1 MEEEFILDLDAELG
15 AELGAEPGTGS
26 DAVLGGKTG
35 AVLSELP
42 VVESAAPTVTVQ
54 SQVGQAIHCGRW
66 ALALNFKWSN
76 VIIDQFELVTIPR
89 SPPWLIGAVNVD
101 GGIVPVVDLSVYFDP
116 EVEFR
121 AIDRHNRLLLGGRT
135 DGSNENAVA
144 LLFSGL
150 PFQIDYVTK
159 ALEGG
164 VDLPENLR
172 QMCAG
177 VARSAS
183 GESYFEIDTAKL
195 LDQLSMS
202 LM

>member
-1 MEEEFILDLDAELG
+1 MDEEFSLDLDAELG
-15 AELGAEPGTGS
+15 AGLGAEPGAESG
-26 DAVLGGKTG
+26 AELGAETG
-35 AVLSELP
+35 AVLGEP
-42 VVESAAPTVTVQ
+42 HAFEPAVHEAIAQ
-54 SQVGQAIHCGRW
+54 NQVAQAINCGRW
-66 ALALNFKWSN
+66 PLALNFKWAN

-101 GGIVPVVDLSVYFDP
+101 GGIVPVVDLSVYFEPD
-116 EVEFR
+116 VEFR

-135 DGSNENAVA
+135 DGSNENSVA

-150 PFQIDYVTK
+150 PFQIDYVTQ
-159 ALEGG
+159 AIGADAE
-164 VDLPENLR
+164 VPENLR

-183 GESYFEIDTAKL
+183 GESYFEVDTAKL